1 MPLLDHFHAPLA
13 DEIPW
18 TTLHAG
24 WATRIADDLNERWL
38 SREYLAAEI
47 ATSGLHP
54 EIDIATYEKPSV
66 SLATAADNG
75 GAVATLARPTWQVAD
90 PAISFGVTF
99 PEVIEVRIFTELG
112 RRKLV
117 GVIELVSPSNKDRP
131 GERRAFAAKTAAYLQ
146 QGVAVA
152 VIDIVTS
159 KRSNLHNEIV
169 ELLAAPPQA
178 ALPAEQAIYVAS
190 YRPTVRDDK
199 PQLDLWRE
207 PLAVGAPLPT
217 MPLRLTGDLFVPVQ
231 FESTYMETCRR
242 RRLV

>member
-1 MPLLDHFHAPLA
+1 MPLLDHFHPPLE

-38 SREYLAAEI
+38 TRDYIAAEI

-54 EIDIATYEKPSV
+54 EIDVATYERPSV
-66 SLATAADNG
+66 PVVAPPAGNG
-75 GAVATLARPTWQVAD
+75 GVATRARPTWQVAE
-90 PAISFGVTF
+90 PALSFAVTF
-99 PEVIEVRIFTELG
+99 PEVIEVRVYTDVG

-146 QGVAVA
+146 RGVSV
-152 VIDIVTS
+152 VLIDIVTS
-159 KRSNLHNEIV
+159 KRFNLHNEIV
-169 ELLAAPPQA
+169 QLLAAPAEA
-178 ALPAEQAIYVAS
+178 ALPAEQAVYAAS
-190 YRPTVRDDK
+190 YRPTLRDDK
-199 PQLDLWRE
+199 PQVDLWRE
-207 PLAVGAPLPT
+207 PLTVGTPLPT

-231 FESTYMETCRR
+231 FEATYLETCRR
-242 RRLV
+242 RRLI